1 MMMMRDGPRYG
12 FRERIRRGWQV
23 TKLGI
28 KVVRA
33 DPELMVYMFF
43 SAMFSIGAFVVLMTS
58 TGGLGYFIGG
68 GEEGLE
74 QGVYVGSFLSYMAV
88 AIITVFWN
96 AAIIASAHYRLT
108 TGDNPSFSYGIR
120 QAMKCLP
127 QIFIWGL
134 ISGTVGLII
143 QALEGMKNSD
153 NVGAAIVGWILSLL
167 IQLAWWITTFFVVP
181 MIVIDNLGVG
191 ESMSKSPD
199 LFRKTWGEEIV
210 SSAGTGIINFLVCL
224 LIVVICMP
232 LFYLVV
238 ATEPTGPYA
247 HLGPGLVF
255 ALMFIGVGMSV
266 LFFTACEAVN
276 RASLYYF
283 AKTGEAPPMAQK
295 LGLEF

>member
-1 MMMMRDGPRYG
+1 MMRDGPRYG

>member
-1 MMMMRDGPRYG
+1 MMMRDGPRYG

-191 ESMSKSPD
+191 ESMSKSPE
-199 LFRKTWGEEIV
+199 LFRKTWGEDIV

-232 LFYLVV
+232 LFFLVV

>member
-1 MMMMRDGPRYG
+1 MMMRDGPRYG

-134 ISGTVGLII
+134 ISGTVGMII

-191 ESMSKSPD
+191 ESMSKSPE
-199 LFRKTWGEEIV
+199 LFRKTWGEDIV

-232 LFYLVV
+232 LFFLVV

-255 ALMFIGVGMSV
+255 ALMFIGVGLSV